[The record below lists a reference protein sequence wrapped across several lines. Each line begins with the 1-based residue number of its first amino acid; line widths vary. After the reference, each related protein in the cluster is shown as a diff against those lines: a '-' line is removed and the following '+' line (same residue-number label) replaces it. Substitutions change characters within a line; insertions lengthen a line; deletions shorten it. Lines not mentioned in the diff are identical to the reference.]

1 MVEEEERRRVRVAVG
16 VCVGLGA
23 VELALFGLIWLGWFV
38 SYLSW
43 DPQSYG
49 DPPAAYQ
56 EKSLYVAA
64 AAGSAVLV
72 AAAFRSWRV
81 AIGQAIAGGVLLT
94 LAFAAG
100 SSAQGYYQSSY
111 ESACHAGGFCDAP
124 APAR

>member
-1 MVEEEERRRVRVAVG
+1 MAEEEKRRRVRVAVG

-23 VELALFGLIWLGWFV
+23 VELVFFGLIWLSWFQ

-64 AAGSAVLV
+64 AAGVAVLV

-81 AIGQAIAGGVLLT
+81 VIGQVITGGALLM
-94 LAFAAG
+94 LAFATG
-100 SSAQGYYQSSY
+100 SAAQGYYESSY